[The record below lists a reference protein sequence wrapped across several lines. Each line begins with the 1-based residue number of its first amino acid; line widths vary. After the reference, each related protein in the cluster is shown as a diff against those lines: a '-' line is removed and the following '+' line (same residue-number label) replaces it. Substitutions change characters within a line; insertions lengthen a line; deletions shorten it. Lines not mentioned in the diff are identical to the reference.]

1 MALNYRNND
10 VQRVIDATDIVRLIG
25 EYVNLRPAGRE
36 FKGLCPFHDDTR
48 PSMSVVPHKGI
59 FHCFACGT
67 GGSAIRF
74 VQLHQ
79 HVEFREA
86 LRFLAD
92 RAGIE
97 LTPWRPAPRAEG
109 EGEPAGEHEVE
120 ALSTAEIVEAHQ
132 HALAFYRLL
141 LGHARHGALARDLF
155 AGRGISEA
163 MIERFQL
170 GTAPTDP
177 NNWDGLAR
185 TLSGKGFDLAPFA
198 AVGLLLPRR
207 DGDGFIDRFRNRLIF
222 PIHDEHGRPIAF
234 GARKIDPE
242 DEPKYLNSPEHPRF
256 KKSRT
261 LYALHLARGAIQKS
275 RTAAIVE
282 GYTDVIACHQRGVE
296 NVVATLGTAL
306 TADHA
311 RILARLCDRVVLVFD
326 GDAAGQ
332 KAADRA
338 VEVFF
343 QSPVDVRIAVLPGGL
358 DPAEL
363 LEQGDG
369 LETWN
374 NCMERAVDALDFLF
388 AALRA
393 QLNAADAGVS
403 SRQRLIEAF
412 LSRLGLLGFHH
423 MTPLRRDLMLAR
435 LGEMLQLP
443 PETLAASIPRPRR
456 RTEQSQGDSAPVQG
470 DEGAAGGP
478 NTMPRRIEAEMRI
491 AACLLVEPA
500 LIEAADASGHPVR
513 TLVESAEFVSPLAR
527 SIVDLCLSAPAEGR
541 VLRPGVP
548 AEIDAEYS
556 GEAARWIAT
565 VYCETGDDQEKVMA
579 HLVRSLST
587 MRECTSREDYER
599 LSGSGAGADP
609 ESARARL
616 ESLVE
621 HHREVQRSLSGL
633 TRIPRTLRRAVK
645 GQAIAPASG
654 AGPAA
659 GEE

>member
-1 MALNYRNND
+1 MASDYRNND

-25 EYVNLRPAGRE
+25 EYVTLRPAGRE
-36 FKGLCPFHDDTR
+36 YKGLCPFHDDTR

-86 LRFLAD
+86 LRFLAE

-97 LTPWRPAPRAEG
+97 LTPWRPARGGGG
-109 EGEPAGEHEVE
+109 EGEQATEHEVE
-120 ALSTAEIVEAHQ
+120 TLSTGQIVEAHQ
-132 HALAFYRLL
+132 QALGFYRLL
-141 LGHARHGALARDLF
+141 LRHERHGALAREIF
-155 AGRGISEA
+155 AKRGISNA
-163 MIERFQL
+163 MIERFEL

-177 NNWDGLAR
+177 NIWDGLAR
-185 TLSGKGFDLAPFA
+185 TLAGRGLDLAPFA
-198 AVGLLLPRR
+198 AVGLLSPRR
-207 DGDGFIDRFRNRLIF
+207 EGDGFVDRFRNRLIF

-234 GARKIDPE
+234 GARKIDPD

-261 LYALHLARGAIQKS
+261 LYGLHLARTAIQKS

-311 RILARLCDRVVLVFD
+311 RMLARLCNRVVLVFD

-332 KAADRA
+332 RAADRA

-363 LEQGDG
+363 LEQEGG
-369 LETWN
+369 LDTWMA
-374 NCMERAVDALDFLF
+374 CMEHAVDALDFLF

-393 QLNAADAGVS
+393 QLNSASAGVS

-423 MTPLRRDLMLAR
+423 MTPLRRDLVLSR
-435 LGEMLQLP
+435 VGEILHLP
-443 PETLAASIPRPRR
+443 CETLARSIPRPRR
-456 RTEQSQGDSAPVQG
+456 RMEEAERASAPAEA
-470 DEGAAGGP
+470 EGGQTGGP
-478 NTMPRRIEAEMRI
+478 AAAPRRVEAEMRI
-491 AACLLVEPA
+491 AACLLIEPA
-500 LIEAADASGHPVR
+500 LLEAVDASGNPVR
-513 TLVESAEFVSPLAR
+513 SLIESAEFVSPLPR
-527 SIVDLCLSAPAEGR
+527 SIVGLVLAAAAQGR

-548 AEIDAEYS
+548 AEIDAECS
-556 GEAARWIAT
+556 GEAARWMAT
-565 VYCETGDDQEKVMA
+565 VYCETGDDQEKIIA
-579 HLVRSLST
+579 HLVRSMST
-587 MRECTSREDYER
+587 LRECTSREDYER
-599 LSGSGAGADP
+599 LSEGGGIEADP

-616 ESLVE
+616 ASIVA
-621 HHREVQRSLSGL
+621 HHREAERNLSGL
-633 TRIPRTLRRAVK
+633 TRVPRTLRLAVK

-654 AGPAA
+654 EP
-659 GEE
+659 